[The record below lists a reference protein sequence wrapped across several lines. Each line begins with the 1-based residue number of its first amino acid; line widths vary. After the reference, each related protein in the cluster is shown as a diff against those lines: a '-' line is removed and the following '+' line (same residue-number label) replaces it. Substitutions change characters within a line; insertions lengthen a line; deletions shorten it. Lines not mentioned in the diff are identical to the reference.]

1 MAGIRHSRQRDSIL
15 NELFSRKDHPTADE
29 LYASLREQIPNISLA
44 TVYRNLSL
52 LYDDGIILRL
62 KCGDTAD
69 RFDGNIAP
77 HYHLYC
83 NQCRRL
89 YDVDIPEIDLIN
101 NLAKL
106 EYKGVIE
113 SHSITFYGI
122 CEKCYSNN

>member
-15 NELFSRKDHPTADE
+15 NELCSRTDHPTADE

-52 LYDDGIILRL
+52 LADDCVILRL

-69 RFDGNIAP
+69 HFDGNTAP

-83 NQCRRL
+83 NRCHRL
-89 YDVDIPEIDLIN
+89 YDIDIPKIDLIN
-101 NLAKL
+101 YLTKL
-106 EYKGVIE
+106 EYNGIIE